1 MSHETASVVEP
12 AEFSLV
18 HGGPL
23 FRALRRAHV
32 CGDAM
37 EQLWRRILVVV
48 AVAWLPLLVLS
59 AWEGDALGGT
69 AKIPFL
75 LDFEVHVRLLVAL
88 PLLLAAEVLVHAR
101 FREIRRQFVGGGLVR
116 DEATAKFDAAVAWAA
131 RVRDSVVAELAIVA
145 LVLTVGVPVLWRG
158 SIALQTRTWYAT
170 PAQDGGLSLTA
181 TGVWFAFVSV
191 ALFQFLFLRWYF
203 RIAIWAGFLWRV
215 SRIDLHLVPT
225 HPDRAGGLGFI
236 SNTPYALATFLAAHG
251 ALLASSYANRIFYMG
266 ETLYGFRYEILGWV
280 VALPV
285 IATCP
290 LLVFAWRL
298 AAARRR
304 GMREYGALAHRY
316 VAAFEAKWVRGGAP
330 PGEQLIGSADIQS
343 LADLNNCYEVV
354 RSMRWTPVSRDS
366 LVRLGFAVAAPI
378 APLLLTMISF
388 EDILKH
394 ALGKI
399 F

>member
-59 AWEGDALGGT
+59 AWEGDALGGK

-88 PLLLAAEVLVHAR
+88 PLLFAAEVLVHVL
-101 FREIRRQFVGGGLVR
+101 FREIRRQFVGGGLVAG
-116 DEATAKFDAAVAWAA
+116 EATAKFDAAVAWAS
-131 RVRDSVVAELAIVA
+131 RVRDSVVAEIAILA

-158 SIALQTRTWYAT
+158 GIALHARTWYAT
-170 PAQDGGLSLTA
+170 PTEQGGLSFTP
-181 TGVWFAFVSV
+181 TGVWFAWVSV
-191 ALFQFLFLRWYF
+191 ALFQFMLLRWYF

-215 SRIDLHLVPT
+215 SRIELHLVPT

-236 SNTPYALATFLAAHG
+236 SNTPYALGAFLAAHG
-251 ALLASSYANRIFYMG
+251 AVLAASYANRIFYMG
-266 ETLYGFRYEILGWV
+266 EALYGFRWEILGWV

-316 VAAFEAKWVRGGAP
+316 VAAFEAKWLRGGASP
-330 PGEQLIGSADIQS
+330 DEQLVGSADIQS
-343 LADLNNCYEVV
+343 LSDLAGSYEIV
-354 RSMRWTPVSRDS
+354 RSMRWVPISRDA
-366 LVRLGFAVAAPI
+366 LVRLGLAVAAPI
-378 APLLLTMISF
+378 SPLLLTMISF
-388 EDILKH
+388 EDLLKR
-394 ALGKI
+394 ALGKL